1 MMIIDSASN
10 GPDCAM
16 PWCFCNID
24 FPTGM
29 AIRFLEYGYHLAM
42 AVGHKF
48 GFSSAYK
55 VNNRGASR
63 DIFASHIVMWSMFT
77 GLGWCQDYRLAALLS
92 L

>member
-24 FPTGM
+24 FPIGM

-55 VNNRGASR
+55 VNNREEQAG
-63 DIFASHIVMWSMFT
+63 IFLPLILLCGLCLLDLVGVKIT
-77 GLGWCQDYRLAALLS
+77 G
-92 L
+92 